1 MIGNRYQLRAD
12 VGLGTFGRVVECW
25 DVKRCRRVAVKSFV
39 RRVHVYFIA
48 RVRIHSSGIRY
59 FSSIGVCTHMKP

>member
-25 DVKRCRRVAVKSFV
+25 DVKRCHRVAVKIV
-39 RRVHVYFIA
+39 RKA
-48 RVRIHSSGIRY
+48 RARIFYSSRPHSLVGHPFAHI
-59 FSSIGVCTHMKP
+59 